1 MSDKKVNWLAWI
13 TVVPA
18 IATAIATWRVMQG
31 NEQAVPYALTAGI
44 VTIFLVWI
52 GDVGVITE
60 VELRE
65 QVSKAVTRWQRL
77 RSALIMVK
85 SDLEKD
91 VARKKIIERIDK
103 ILWPKNET

>member
-1 MSDKKVNWLAWI
+1 MEDKKVNWLAWI

-18 IATAIATWRVMQG
+18 IATAIATWHVTQG
-31 NEQAVPYALTAGI
+31 NEQAAPYALGAGI

-65 QVSKAVTRWQRL
+65 QVSKAVTRQQRL
-77 RSALIMVK
+77 RSALMMVK
-85 SDLEKD
+85 SDLEKG
-91 VARKKIIERIDK
+91 VPVKKIIERIDK
-103 ILWPKNET
+103 ILWPPK